1 MTIKNVKS
9 SLPLISKNLEK
20 TNSKREFLI
29 KNNRETVI
37 LCSQAIISIHK
48 NDLNTAKKKIAKAK
62 SELTKL
68 KQKTSGSLV
77 RYIITPEQE
86 FVEAASL
93 LAVIEG
99 KEIPS
104 VKSLN
109 ISDESYIL
117 GLLDCIGELKRQVID
132 KIRVGD
138 TKRATQLFDV
148 MENLYLLLY
157 PFASYDKIVKETR
170 RKLDV
175 NRMLVE
181 ETRSVLTEEIRR
193 QELIKA
199 INKKNNFHKILMRA
213 MGFEPT
219 NS

>member
-68 KQKTSGSLV
+68 KQKTSGNLV

-93 LAVIEG
+93 LAIIEG

-109 ISDESYIL
+109 VSDESYIL

-138 TKRATQLFDV
+138 SKRATQLFDV

-199 INKKNNFHKILMRA
+199 INKKK
-213 MGFEPT
+213 
-219 NS
+219 

>member
-9 SLPLISKNLEK
+9 SLPIISKNLEK

-48 NDLNTAKKKIAKAK
+48 NDLSTAKKKIAKAK

-68 KQKTSGSLV
+68 KQKTSGNLV

-109 ISDESYIL
+109 VSDESYIL

-138 TKRATQLFDV
+138 SKRATQLFDV

-199 INKKNNFHKILMRA
+199 INKKK
-213 MGFEPT
+213 
-219 NS
+219 

>member
-48 NDLNTAKKKIAKAK
+48 NDLKTAKKKIAKAK

-138 TKRATQLFDV
+138 SKRATQLFDV

-157 PFASYDKIVKETR
+157 PFASYDKIVKEAR

-199 INKKNNFHKILMRA
+199 INKKK
-213 MGFEPT
+213 
-219 NS
+219 

>member
-48 NDLNTAKKKIAKAK
+48 NDLSTAKKKIAKAK

-68 KQKTSGSLV
+68 KQKSAGDLV

-86 FVEAASL
+86 FVEAVSL

-99 KEIPS
+99 KDIPS
-104 VKSLN
+104 VKSLKV
-109 ISDESYIL
+109 SDESYIL

-138 TKRATQLFDV
+138 SKHASQLFDT

-157 PFASYDKIVKETR
+157 PFASYDKIVKEAR

-199 INKKNNFHKILMRA
+199 IKKKK
-213 MGFEPT
+213 
-219 NS
+219 

>member
-48 NDLNTAKKKIAKAK
+48 NDLNVAKKKIAKAK

-68 KQKTSGSLV
+68 KQKTSGDLV

-93 LAVIEG
+93 LAIIEC

-109 ISDESYIL
+109 VSDESYIL

-138 TKRATQLFDV
+138 SKRATQLFDV
-148 MENLYLLLY
+148 MENLYLILY

-199 INKKNNFHKILMRA
+199 INKKK
-213 MGFEPT
+213 
-219 NS
+219 

>member
-48 NDLNTAKKKIAKAK
+48 NDLSTTKKKIAKAK

-68 KQKTSGSLV
+68 KQKSTGDLV

-104 VKSLN
+104 VKSLKV
-109 ISDESYIL
+109 SDESYIL
-117 GLLDCIGELKRQVID
+117 GLLDCIGEIKRQVID

-138 TKRATQLFDV
+138 SRRATQLFDI

-157 PFASYDKIVKETR
+157 PFASYDKIVKEAR

-199 INKKNNFHKILMRA
+199 IKKKK
-213 MGFEPT
+213 
-219 NS
+219 

>member
-68 KQKTSGSLV
+68 KQKTSGNLV

-86 FVEAASL
+86 FVEAVSL

-104 VKSLN
+104 VKSLKV
-109 ISDESYIL
+109 SDESYIL

-132 KIRVGD
+132 NIRVGD
-138 TKRATQLFDV
+138 SKRASDLFDT

-199 INKKNNFHKILMRA
+199 IKKKK
-213 MGFEPT
+213 
-219 NS
+219 

>member
-9 SLPLISKNLEK
+9 SLPMISKNLEK

-48 NDLNTAKKKIAKAK
+48 NDLSTAKKKIAKAK

-68 KQKTSGSLV
+68 KQKSTGDLI

-104 VKSLN
+104 VKSLKV
-109 ISDESYIL
+109 SDEAYIL
-117 GLLDCIGELKRQVID
+117 GLLDCIGEIKRQVID

-138 TKRATQLFDV
+138 SRRATKLFDI

-199 INKKNNFHKILMRA
+199 INKKK
-213 MGFEPT
+213 
-219 NS
+219 

>member
-1 MTIKNVKS
+1 MAIKNVKS

-48 NDLNTAKKKIAKAK
+48 NDLSLAKKKILKAKA
-62 SELTKL
+62 ELIKL
-68 KQKTSGSLV
+68 RQKTSGALI

-86 FVEAASL
+86 LVEAVSL

-104 VKSLN
+104 VKSLKV
-109 ISDESYIL
+109 SDESYIL

-132 KIRVGD
+132 NIRVGD
-138 TKRATQLFDV
+138 SKRASDLFDT

-199 INKKNNFHKILMRA
+199 IKKKK
-213 MGFEPT
+213 
-219 NS
+219 

>member
-48 NDLNTAKKKIAKAK
+48 NDLNTEKKKIAKAK

-68 KQKTSGSLV
+68 KQKTSGNLV

-86 FVEAASL
+86 FVEAVSL

-109 ISDESYIL
+109 VSDESYIL

-138 TKRATQLFDV
+138 SKRATQLFDV

-157 PFASYDKIVKETR
+157 PFASYDKIVKEAR

-175 NRMLVE
+175 NRMQVE

-193 QELIKA
+193 QELSKA
-199 INKKNNFHKILMRA
+199 INKKK
-213 MGFEPT
+213 
-219 NS
+219 

>member
-48 NDLNTAKKKIAKAK
+48 NDLNTAKKKIVKAK

-68 KQKTSGSLV
+68 KQKSTGDLI

-104 VKSLN
+104 VKSLKV
-109 ISDESYIL
+109 SDESYIL
-117 GLLDCIGELKRQVID
+117 GLLDCIGEIKRQVID

-138 TKRATQLFDV
+138 SRRATQLFDI

-157 PFASYDKIVKETR
+157 PFASYDKIVKEAR

-193 QELIKA
+193 QELIRA
-199 INKKNNFHKILMRA
+199 IKKKK
-213 MGFEPT
+213 
-219 NS
+219 

>member
-48 NDLNTAKKKIAKAK
+48 NDLSTAKKKIAKAK

-68 KQKTSGSLV
+68 KQKSAGDLV

-86 FVEAASL
+86 FVEAVSL

-99 KEIPS
+99 KDIPS
-104 VKSLN
+104 VKSLKV
-109 ISDESYIL
+109 SDESYIL
-117 GLLDCIGELKRQVID
+117 GLLDCIGEIKRQVID

-138 TKRATQLFDV
+138 SRRATQLFDI

-157 PFASYDKIVKETR
+157 PFASYDKIVKEAR

-199 INKKNNFHKILMRA
+199 IKKKK
-213 MGFEPT
+213 
-219 NS
+219 

>member
-68 KQKTSGSLV
+68 KQKTSGNLV

-93 LAVIEG
+93 LAVIED

-109 ISDESYIL
+109 VSDESYIL

-138 TKRATQLFDV
+138 SKRATQLFDV

-199 INKKNNFHKILMRA
+199 INKKK
-213 MGFEPT
+213 
-219 NS
+219 

>member
-9 SLPLISKNLEK
+9 SLPMISKNLEK

-48 NDLNTAKKKIAKAK
+48 NDLSTAKKKIAKAK

-68 KQKTSGSLV
+68 KQKSTGDLI

-104 VKSLN
+104 VKSLKV
-109 ISDESYIL
+109 SDESYIL
-117 GLLDCIGELKRQVID
+117 GLLDCIGEIKRQVID

-138 TKRATQLFDV
+138 SRRATKLFDI

-157 PFASYDKIVKETR
+157 PFASYDKIVKEAR

-199 INKKNNFHKILMRA
+199 IKKKK
-213 MGFEPT
+213 
-219 NS
+219 

>member
-1 MTIKNVKS
+1 MAIKNVKS

-48 NDLNTAKKKIAKAK
+48 NDLSTAKKKIAKAK

-68 KQKTSGSLV
+68 KQKSTGDLV

-104 VKSLN
+104 VKSLKV
-109 ISDESYIL
+109 SDESYIL
-117 GLLDCIGELKRQVID
+117 GLLDCIGEIKRQVID

-138 TKRATQLFDV
+138 SRRATQLFDI

-157 PFASYDKIVKETR
+157 PFASYDKIVKEAR

-199 INKKNNFHKILMRA
+199 IKKKK
-213 MGFEPT
+213 
-219 NS
+219 

>member
-48 NDLNTAKKKIAKAK
+48 NDLNVAKKKIAKAK

-68 KQKTSGSLV
+68 KQKTSGDLV

-93 LAVIEG
+93 LAIIEC

-109 ISDESYIL
+109 VSDESYIL

-138 TKRATQLFDV
+138 SKRATQLFDV

-199 INKKNNFHKILMRA
+199 INKKK
-213 MGFEPT
+213 
-219 NS
+219 

>member
-1 MTIKNVKS
+1 MKIKNVKS

-68 KQKTSGSLV
+68 KQKTSGNLV

-86 FVEAASL
+86 FVEAVSL

-109 ISDESYIL
+109 VSDESYIL

-138 TKRATQLFDV
+138 SKRATQLFDV

-199 INKKNNFHKILMRA
+199 INKKK
-213 MGFEPT
+213 
-219 NS
+219 

>member
-20 TNSKREFLI
+20 TNAKRELLI

-48 NDLNTAKKKIAKAK
+48 NDLKTAKKKIAKAK

-68 KQKTSGSLV
+68 KQKTSGNLV

-86 FVEAASL
+86 FVEAVSL

-109 ISDESYIL
+109 VSDESYIL

-138 TKRATQLFDV
+138 SKRATQLFDV

-199 INKKNNFHKILMRA
+199 INKKK
-213 MGFEPT
+213 
-219 NS
+219 

>member
-48 NDLNTAKKKIAKAK
+48 NDLTFAKKKITRAK

-68 KQKTSGSLV
+68 KQKTSGDLI

-86 FVEAASL
+86 FVEAVSL

-104 VKSLN
+104 VKVLKV
-109 ISDESYIL
+109 SDESYIL

-138 TKRATQLFDV
+138 SKHASQLFDT

-157 PFASYDKIVKETR
+157 PFASYDKIVKEAR

-199 INKKNNFHKILMRA
+199 IKKKK
-213 MGFEPT
+213 
-219 NS
+219 

>member
-68 KQKTSGSLV
+68 KQKSTGDLV

-104 VKSLN
+104 VKSLKV
-109 ISDESYIL
+109 SDESYIL
-117 GLLDCIGELKRQVID
+117 GLLDCIGEIKRQVID

-138 TKRATQLFDV
+138 SRRATQLFDI

-157 PFASYDKIVKETR
+157 PFASYDKIVKEAR

-199 INKKNNFHKILMRA
+199 IKKKK
-213 MGFEPT
+213 
-219 NS
+219 

>member
-48 NDLNTAKKKIAKAK
+48 NDLSTAKKKIAKAK

-68 KQKTSGSLV
+68 KQKSTGDLV

-104 VKSLN
+104 VKSLKV
-109 ISDESYIL
+109 SDESYIL
-117 GLLDCIGELKRQVID
+117 GLLDCIGEMKRQVID

-138 TKRATQLFDV
+138 SRRATQLFDI

-157 PFASYDKIVKETR
+157 PFASYDKIVTEAR

-199 INKKNNFHKILMRA
+199 IKKKK
-213 MGFEPT
+213 
-219 NS
+219 

>member
-68 KQKTSGSLV
+68 KQKTSGNLV

-86 FVEAASL
+86 FVEAVSL

-109 ISDESYIL
+109 VSDESYIL
-117 GLLDCIGELKRQVID
+117 GLLDRIGELKRQVID

-138 TKRATQLFDV
+138 SKRATQLFDV

-199 INKKNNFHKILMRA
+199 INKKK
-213 MGFEPT
+213 
-219 NS
+219 

>member
-68 KQKTSGSLV
+68 KQKTSGDLI

-86 FVEAASL
+86 FVEAVSL

-109 ISDESYIL
+109 VSDESYIL

-138 TKRATQLFDV
+138 SKRATQLFNV

-199 INKKNNFHKILMRA
+199 INKKK
-213 MGFEPT
+213 
-219 NS
+219 

>member
-20 TNSKREFLI
+20 TNSKREVLI

-37 LCSQAIISIHK
+37 RCSQAIISIHK
-48 NDLNTAKKKIAKAK
+48 NDLSTAKKKIAKAK

-68 KQKTSGSLV
+68 KQKSTGDLV

-104 VKSLN
+104 VKSLKV
-109 ISDESYIL
+109 SDESYIL
-117 GLLDCIGELKRQVID
+117 GLLDCIGEIKRQVID

-138 TKRATQLFDV
+138 SRRATQLFDI

-157 PFASYDKIVKETR
+157 PFASYDKIVKEAR

-199 INKKNNFHKILMRA
+199 IKKKK
-213 MGFEPT
+213 
-219 NS
+219 

>member
-48 NDLNTAKKKIAKAK
+48 NDLNAAKKKIAKAK

-68 KQKTSGSLV
+68 KQKTSGNLV

-138 TKRATQLFDV
+138 TKRATQLFDL

-199 INKKNNFHKILMRA
+199 INKKK
-213 MGFEPT
+213 
-219 NS
+219 

>member
-9 SLPLISKNLEK
+9 SLPMISKNLEK

-48 NDLNTAKKKIAKAK
+48 NDLNTAKKKIVKAK

-68 KQKTSGSLV
+68 KQKSTGDLI

-104 VKSLN
+104 VKSLKV
-109 ISDESYIL
+109 SDESYIL
-117 GLLDCIGELKRQVID
+117 GLLDCIGEIKRQVID

-138 TKRATQLFDV
+138 SRRATKLFDI

-157 PFASYDKIVKETR
+157 PFASYDKIVKEAR

-199 INKKNNFHKILMRA
+199 IKKKI
-213 MGFEPT
+213 
-219 NS
+219 

>member
-48 NDLNTAKKKIAKAK
+48 NDLTFAKKKITRAK

-68 KQKTSGSLV
+68 KQKTSGDLI

-86 FVEAASL
+86 FVEAVSL

-104 VKSLN
+104 VKTLKV
-109 ISDESYIL
+109 SDESYIL

-138 TKRATQLFDV
+138 SKHASQLFDT

-157 PFASYDKIVKETR
+157 PFASYDKIVKEAR

-199 INKKNNFHKILMRA
+199 IKKKK
-213 MGFEPT
+213 
-219 NS
+219 

>member
-68 KQKTSGSLV
+68 KQKTSGNLV

-86 FVEAASL
+86 FVEAVSL

-109 ISDESYIL
+109 VSDESYIL

-138 TKRATQLFDV
+138 SNRATQLFDV

-199 INKKNNFHKILMRA
+199 INKKK
-213 MGFEPT
+213 
-219 NS
+219 

>member
-9 SLPLISKNLEK
+9 SLPTISKNLEK

-48 NDLNTAKKKIAKAK
+48 NDLSTAKKKIAKAK

-68 KQKTSGSLV
+68 KQKSTGDLI

-104 VKSLN
+104 VKSLKV
-109 ISDESYIL
+109 SDESYIL
-117 GLLDCIGELKRQVID
+117 GLLDCIGEIKRQVID

-138 TKRATQLFDV
+138 SRRATKLFDI

-157 PFASYDKIVKETR
+157 PFASYDKIVKEAR

-199 INKKNNFHKILMRA
+199 IKKKK
-213 MGFEPT
+213 
-219 NS
+219 

>member
-1 MTIKNVKS
+1 MMIKNVKS

-109 ISDESYIL
+109 VSDESYIL

-138 TKRATQLFDV
+138 SKRATQLFDV

-199 INKKNNFHKILMRA
+199 INKKK
-213 MGFEPT
+213 
-219 NS
+219 

>member
-48 NDLNTAKKKIAKAK
+48 NDLNVAKKKIAKAK

-68 KQKTSGSLV
+68 KQKTSGNLV

-109 ISDESYIL
+109 VSDESYIL

-138 TKRATQLFDV
+138 SKRATQLFDV

-193 QELIKA
+193 HELIKA
-199 INKKNNFHKILMRA
+199 INKKK
-213 MGFEPT
+213 
-219 NS
+219 

>member
-68 KQKTSGSLV
+68 KQKTSGNLV

-86 FVEAASL
+86 FVEAVSL

-109 ISDESYIL
+109 VSDESYIL

-138 TKRATQLFDV
+138 SKCATQLFDV

-199 INKKNNFHKILMRA
+199 INKKK
-213 MGFEPT
+213 
-219 NS
+219 

>member
-68 KQKTSGSLV
+68 KQKTSGTLV

-109 ISDESYIL
+109 VSDESYIL

-138 TKRATQLFDV
+138 SKRATQLFDV

-199 INKKNNFHKILMRA
+199 INKKK
-213 MGFEPT
+213 
-219 NS
+219 

>member
-9 SLPLISKNLEK
+9 SLPMISKNLEK

-48 NDLNTAKKKIAKAK
+48 NDLSTAKKKIAKAK

-68 KQKTSGSLV
+68 KQKSAGDLV

-86 FVEAASL
+86 FVEAVSL

-99 KEIPS
+99 KDIPS
-104 VKSLN
+104 VKSLKV
-109 ISDESYIL
+109 SDESYIL
-117 GLLDCIGELKRQVID
+117 GLLDCIGEIKRQVID

-138 TKRATQLFDV
+138 SRRATKLFDI

-157 PFASYDKIVKETR
+157 PFASYDKIVKEAR

-199 INKKNNFHKILMRA
+199 IKKKK
-213 MGFEPT
+213 
-219 NS
+219 